1 MLWGCRS
8 NPVDHL
14 SDTTGHILF
23 MSTRYKVATSKMSD
37 SDSQST
43 SSESMRYPVDGTF
56 SKMVESGQIGFRLAE
71 EIKAL
76 REELL
81 VVKQDKRILLVSN
94 ENLETSLENA
104 NNNITDMHV
113 RLVDLKNR
121 ANQSEVEL
129 TKKVCCACE
138 YDPLMRLTPA

>member
-1 MLWGCRS
+1 MGQIPLALR
-8 NPVDHL
+8 HL
-14 SDTTGHILF
+14 LFVGLRGF
-23 MSTRYKVATSKMSD
+23 MSTRYKAATSKMSD

-43 SSESMRYPVDGTF
+43 SSESMRNPVDGTF

-81 VVKQDKRILLVSN
+81 VVKQEKRILLVNN

-104 NNNITDMHV
+104 NNTITDMHG
-113 RLVDLKNR
+113 RLVDIKNR
-121 ANQSEVEL
+121 ANYSEVEL
-129 TKKVCCACE
+129 AKKVC
-138 YDPLMRLTPA
+138 

>member
-1 MLWGCRS
+1 
-8 NPVDHL
+8 
-14 SDTTGHILF
+14 
-23 MSTRYKVATSKMSD
+23 MSTRYKAATSKMSD

-43 SSESMRYPVDGTF
+43 SSESMRNPVDGTF

-81 VVKQDKRILLVSN
+81 VVKQEKRILLVNN

-104 NNNITDMHV
+104 NNTITDMHG
-113 RLVDLKNR
+113 RLVDIKNR
-121 ANQSEVEL
+121 ANYSEVEL
-129 TKKVCCACE
+129 AKKVC
-138 YDPLMRLTPA
+138 